1 MAPRGAIAPTILA
14 ALLAGLVLVT
24 AGCTDQVGSRDV
36 TAIYDHLYCP
46 CESGEHVNSCGDCV
60 VAVETQKEILFLAK
74 QGFTRDEILYHYA
87 RLHGEAIVLTGDG
100 VISSIARKAAA
111 AVAAA
116 FGGVVLYAATRFW
129 VFPIDLEA
137 YLLQHSADRAREGSK
152 DIDTLDGDIDENS
165 RKWFRC

>member
-14 ALLAGLVLVT
+14 TLLAGLVLVT

-87 RLHGEAIVLTGDG
+87 QLHGEGIVLAEDG
-100 VISSIARKAAA
+100 RIGNIAGKAAA
-111 AVAAA
+111 AAAAA
-116 FGGVVLYAATRFW
+116 FGGMVLYAATRFW

-137 YLLQHSADRAREGSK
+137 YLLQHSADRAREGSN
-152 DIDTLDGDIDENS
+152 DIDTLDGDSDENS